1 MNQEVYLAGR
11 RIAADSPVFIVAEM
25 SANHL
30 QDYDRA
36 VRILPTLH
44 KLYEEAYTPWE
55 WHPKL
60 MEEAKKLGL
69 ICFSS
74 PFDFTAVD
82 FMEGLDMPAYKIASY
97 EINDIPL
104 IRKIARLHKPMIFA
118 TGIARLEDIE
128 RALAVCRQEG
138 NEDVILLK
146 CVSAYPTP
154 YEDVNLN
161 VIPTLE
167 RTFGCL
173 TGLSDHTMGSA
184 VAVGAVALGARMVE
198 KHLTLRRSDGGPDGA
213 FSMEPEEFKKMVDD
227 IRILEKALGSPV
239 YRLTD
244 VQESE
249 RFGSR
254 SLFVVKDMGEGE
266 SFTSENVRS
275 IRPGCGLHTM
285 YYEEILGRKASCPIR
300 KGTPLSWNLI
310 R

>member
-1 MNQEVYLAGR
+1 
-11 RIAADSPVFIVAEM
+11 
-25 SANHL
+25 
-30 QDYDRA
+30 
-36 VRILPTLH
+36 
-44 KLYEEAYTPWE
+44 
-55 WHPKL
+55 
-60 MEEAKKLGL
+60 
-69 ICFSS
+69 
-74 PFDFTAVD
+74 
-82 FMEGLDMPAYKIASY
+82 
-97 EINDIPL
+97 
-104 IRKIARLHKPMIFA
+104 
-118 TGIARLEDIE
+118 
-128 RALAVCRQEG
+128 
-138 NEDVILLK
+138 
-146 CVSAYPTP
+146 
-154 YEDVNLN
+154 
-161 VIPTLE
+161 
-167 RTFGCL
+167 
-173 TGLSDHTMGSA
+173 MGSA